1 MNAVIH
7 KFWFRAMASP
17 CEVVICGGTTE
28 AAQHYAGVAEQEVL
42 RIEHKYSRYRED
54 SVVSQINRNAGAS
67 GVEVD
72 DETLTLIAIADKLY
86 QASAGR
92 FDITSGVLRRAWQFR
107 EARLPLASD
116 IAPLLPLIDW
126 LAVERNGHSVRL
138 PRADMELDFGGF
150 GKEYAADSAARLLQ
164 QAGITQGY
172 VNLGGDLRVLGP
184 KADGSP
190 WMLGIQHPRDMQRM
204 IATIPVVQGAL
215 ATSGDYE
222 RFIDVAGQRYCHVL
236 NPRTGFPVSHWRSV
250 SVLAANAVMAG
261 SFSTIAMLLESAGL
275 EFLQKSGLSFLAIDH
290 TGKVW
295 QDNGALPQAS

>member
-126 LAVERNGHSVRL
+126 LAVERNGPSVRL
-138 PRADMELDFGGF
+138 PRAGMELDFGGF